1 MIKGEFIKNI
11 DVNSLLKSSVIF
23 SVFKQNV
30 LSSFAVARKSFLKT
44 TQKIKILKETA
55 SEHLLQLSTLLSILP
70 LSLKSIFLFS

>member
-30 LSSFAVARKSFLKT
+30 LSSFAMARKSFLKT
-44 TQKIKILKETA
+44 TQKIRILKETA
-55 SEHLLQLSTLLSILP
+55 SEHSYSFQLFSAFS
-70 LSLKSIFLFS
+70 LSLKSIYLFS